1 MSSLVEKT
9 MLLGLGVF
17 TLTRDKV
24 AAVVDDLV
32 KSGEVQA
39 DESRKLI
46 DDLLA
51 RGEKEQKELRKLIEK
66 ELDKAR
72 GTIVPVTKEDFDTLR
87 AKVDDLE
94 TRLNA
99 GASKDQPA
107 E

>member
-1 MSSLVEKT
+1 VSSLIEKT

-24 AAVVDDLV
+24 AATVDELV
-32 KSGEVQA
+32 KSGQVQS

-46 DDLLA
+46 DDLVT

-72 GTIVPVTKEDFDTLR
+72 GTIVPVTKEDFDALR

-94 TRLNA
+94 ARLDA
-99 GASKDQPA
+99 GAGEGQPG